1 MLKFQELALRQN
13 EWTPSTKVFS
23 ETSFLVIFERFVL
36 IRRRH
41 SFVPAKKRKCSNSG
55 NFFNPGLQRMRG
67 FFGLDL
73 PSRNVLKKELPQH
86 QPSSAM
92 EMNAFQCEDI
102 SIYKPPYLKTH
113 LSSTNRTHL
122 LYDKLFTKAPHL
134 SFWNITYFRFTCPNF
149 PTSAICF
156 WCTHSNK
163 GKCATWEYPPT

>member
-1 MLKFQELALRQN
+1 MQKIGFIYGVEHRKKIEMLKFQALALRQN

-41 SFVPAKKRKCSNSG
+41 SFVPPKKRKCSNSG

-102 SIYKPPYLKTH
+102 LIYKPPYLKTH
-113 LSSTNRTHL
+113 
-122 LYDKLFTKAPHL
+122 
-134 SFWNITYFRFTCPNF
+134 
-149 PTSAICF
+149 
-156 WCTHSNK
+156 
-163 GKCATWEYPPT
+163 

>member
-1 MLKFQELALRQN
+1 MLEFQQLALRQN

-23 ETSFLVIFERFVL
+23 ETSFPVIFERFVL

-92 EMNAFQCEDI
+92 EMNAYRHI
-102 SIYKPPYLKTH
+102 LKLTNLPPTEHTCY
-113 LSSTNRTHL
+113 STNFLPRHRIS
-122 LYDKLFTKAPHL
+122 L
-134 SFWNITYFRFTCPNF
+134 SGTLHISDST
-149 PTSAICF
+149 AQICR
-156 WCTHSNK
+156 
-163 GKCATWEYPPT
+163 PQ